1 MYIEEDEREGQ
12 STEGNK
18 KKEQKMPWLRKLG
31 LGSNLCPNHTSWDHI
46 IGMLIV

>member
-1 MYIEEDEREGQ
+1 MYVEEDERGGQ
-12 STEGNK
+12 STEGN